1 MPKDRSGEIGT
12 AGGGATIVTQTRP
25 SAGQEEVFRRWQD
38 TIGAEIAKWPCFL
51 EQKVMPPSPPAQMD
65 WVILQRFSSVEAAAA
80 WLHSG
85 ERLRLVD
92 SIQSSLAGIDDVH
105 VVRDGASG
113 VLPAAASAV
122 ISTHVKDGQEV
133 SYRRWEQRIAA
144 AQARAPGFQ
153 GYRLEPPVAGVQD
166 DWLAIIRF
174 DSDHNLE
181 NWLKSPERL
190 KLLKDSESLIDRV
203 DARIVRSGF
212 DQWFSGGKS
221 GAPAPPVWKQNMI
234 VLLQL
239 YPLVFLFGMFVQQP
253 LLVERMKMP
262 FWLALFIG
270 NVVGV
275 VLLNWLVPWA
285 SNRFG
290 WWLQPAG
297 QAMKTHI
304 LGAGVVIGLY
314 AAWLLAFSRL

>member
-1 MPKDRSGEIGT
+1 VAQDRSDEAIS
-12 AGGGATIVTQTRP
+12 AGGATIVTQTRP
-25 SAGQEEVFRRWQD
+25 APGQEEAFRRWQD
-38 TIGAEIAKWPCFL
+38 TIGAEVAKWPGFID
-51 EQKVMPPSPPAQMD
+51 QQVIPPSPPAQVD
-65 WVILQRFSSVEAAAA
+65 WVILQRFSSVDAAAN
-80 WLHSG
+80 WLHSA
-85 ERLRLVD
+85 ERLRLVE
-92 SIQSSLAGIDDVH
+92 SIQSILAGSDDVH

-122 ISTHVKDGQEV
+122 ISTRVKKGQEV
-133 SYRRWEQRIAA
+133 AYRRWEQRIAA

-153 GYRLEPPVAGVQD
+153 GYRLEPPVPGVQD

-174 DSDHNLE
+174 DSDCNLE

-190 KLLKDSESLIDRV
+190 KLLKDSEFFIERFE
-203 DARIVRSGF
+203 ARIVRSGF

-239 YPLVFLFGMFVQQP
+239 YPVVFLFGMLVQQP
-253 LLVERMKMP
+253 LLIDRIRMP
-262 FWLALFIG
+262 FWLALFVG
-270 NVVGV
+270 NVVSV

-285 SNRFG
+285 NKGLG

-297 QAMKTHI
+297 QASMKTHI
-304 LGAGVVIGLY
+304 LGASVVVGVC
-314 AAWLLAFSRL
+314 AAWLFAFSRL